1 MTLSE
6 FKYLD
11 TAAQA
16 VLICQKGTYLAE
28 RDQYQSLIV
37 LYQLYDFYAEVYFLL
52 DQSQIV
58 KILSFHS
65 EVLLEP
71 YLAKV
76 SLEGLLDEG
85 ISLSCSYIK

>member
-37 LYQLYDFYAEVYFLL
+37 LYQLFDFYAEVYFLL
-52 DQSQIV
+52 DQSQIL

-65 EVLLEP
+65 DDVLEP

-76 SLEGLLDEG
+76 SLEGLLDQS
-85 ISLSCSYIK
+85 ISLSCNPIE

>member
-1 MTLSE
+1 
-6 FKYLD
+6 
-11 TAAQA
+11 

>member
-85 ISLSCSYIK
+85 ISLSFSYIK

>member
-76 SLEGLLDEG
+76 SLEGLLDEV
-85 ISLSCSYIK
+85 ISLSCSSIK

>member
-16 VLICQKGTYLAE
+16 VLICQKGIYLAE

>member
-6 FKYLD
+6 FKFLD